1 MRITQVIGALML
13 IGGLMLFF
21 NVSLIEI
28 FTRLTDYTLGVMLGV
43 CAAMVWVSYGV
54 AQKVLLR
61 RLASPQIL
69 VMLYTLCAIALFPL
83 AKPEVIFQL
92 SGWQLACL
100 LFCGANTLI
109 GYGALAEAMARWQAA
124 QVSALVT
131 LTPLFTLLFSDLLA
145 LAWPQAFAAPTLN
158 VVGYVGAFVVVA
170 GAMFSAIGHRWW
182 PRRAEPPGCSF
193 EAAR

>member
-1 MRITQVIGALML
+1 
-13 IGGLMLFF
+13 
-21 NVSLIEI
+21 
-28 FTRLTDYTLGVMLGV
+28 MLGV

-131 LTPLFTLLFSDLLA
+131 LTRCLPCCFQIYWR
-145 LAWPQAFAAPTLN
+145 WPGPRH
-158 VVGYVGAFVVVA
+158 
-170 GAMFSAIGHRWW
+170 S
-182 PRRAEPPGCSF
+182 PRR
-193 EAAR
+193 R

>member
-83 AKPEVIFQL
+83 AKPEVIFP
-92 SGWQLACL
+92 A
-100 LFCGANTLI
+100 
-109 GYGALAEAMARWQAA
+109 
-124 QVSALVT
+124 
-131 LTPLFTLLFSDLLA
+131 
-145 LAWPQAFAAPTLN
+145 
-158 VVGYVGAFVVVA
+158 
-170 GAMFSAIGHRWW
+170 
-182 PRRAEPPGCSF
+182 
-193 EAAR
+193 